1 VPNMCQTVTAD
12 SGRDRYTKK
21 FAMPT
26 DLFPDTPAPPDAT
39 ELFSWTQR
47 GPDLAT
53 RVFCG
58 AVREA
63 AGFAVRIEG
72 FQRENRTCHC
82 WLAIVGTT
90 VQTRLEPEAAR
101 QLAAALTA
109 AASEIEALR

>member
-1 VPNMCQTVTAD
+1 MSTPIIPDVP
-12 SGRDRYTKK
+12 S
-21 FAMPT
+21 
-26 DLFPDTPAPPDAT
+26 PPDAT
-39 ELFSWTQR
+39 KVFSWTQQ

-63 AGFAVRIEG
+63 AGFAVRVEG
-72 FQRENRTCHC
+72 FQRENQTCQR
-82 WLAIVGTT
+82 WLSVDAGTF
-90 VQTRLEPEAAR
+90 QTRLEPEAAR